1 MRNLKKIWSYEK
13 EETFYYLGKISLTA
27 QGVFASY
34 KKIISRLSKNPDEGT
49 YIQRQL
55 VGPPK
60 VIITVDNELEGNFT
74 MKPALKDRCNP
85 EQAKGLK
92 IFPKKKSNFE
102 RYYCDGDYYII
113 ARAEKED
120 AVEEKTLSP
129 KPSRVLNSAMTPM
142 QIRARFFTYFNF
154 EYEDENEKPSEDTI
168 RFFKIFLELDEV
180 EWKPFVE
187 ETLKEKTVKA
197 TFLRK
202 ALTDPTILPL
212 AEQHHLL

>member
-1 MRNLKKIWSYEK
+1 
-13 EETFYYLGKISLTA
+13 
-27 QGVFASY
+27 
-34 KKIISRLSKNPDEGT
+34 
-49 YIQRQL
+49 
-55 VGPPK
+55 
-60 VIITVDNELEGNFT
+60 
-74 MKPALKDRCNP
+74 
-85 EQAKGLK
+85 
-92 IFPKKKSNFE
+92 
-102 RYYCDGDYYII
+102 
-113 ARAEKED
+113 
-120 AVEEKTLSP
+120 
-129 KPSRVLNSAMTPM
+129 MTPM